1 MTGPA
6 VRASLLVEALVRYA
20 RELPAGTVLPV
31 PREVVLALADGADSP
46 EARPTAVDFTVADL
60 AARFGRSRSTVRMW
74 LEAGKVEGAY
84 RFRNREWRV
93 PARALAAFEES
104 ERVSAGKTPPR
115 RGKVL
120 GRVSEVVDLSDWRR
134 AGS

>member
-1 MTGPA
+1 MTEA
-6 VRASLLVEALVRYA
+6 VRANIDALVLYA
-20 RELPAGTVLPV
+20 RDLPAGTVLPV
-31 PREVVLALADGADSP
+31 PREVVLALADGADTP
-46 EARPTAVDFTVADL
+46 GERTTVADWTVADL
-60 AARFGRSRSTVRMW
+60 AARFRRSRSTVRTW

-104 ERVSAGKTPPR
+104 ERERAGKTPPEAC
-115 RGKVL
+115 KAL
-120 GRVSEVVDLSDWRR
+120 GRASDVVDLSDWRR